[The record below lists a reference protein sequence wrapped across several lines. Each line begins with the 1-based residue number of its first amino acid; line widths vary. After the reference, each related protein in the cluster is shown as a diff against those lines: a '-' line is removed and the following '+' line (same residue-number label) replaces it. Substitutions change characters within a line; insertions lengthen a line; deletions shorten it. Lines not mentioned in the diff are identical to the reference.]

1 MDIYEKIVKSMKDED
16 TDYVSVLITD
26 DGVDLFTSLE
36 HEDLIYL
43 LTEIIMKYQEVSTI
57 H

>member
-1 MDIYEKIVKSMKDED
+1 MDIYEKIVNGMKDKD
-16 TDYVSVLITD
+16 TDYVSILITD

-36 HEDLIYL
+36 YEDLSYL
-43 LTEIIMKYQEVSTI
+43 LTEIIMKQKDASTL

>member
-1 MDIYEKIVKSMKDED
+1 MDIYEKIVNSMKDKD
-16 TDYVSVLITD
+16 TDYVSILITD

-36 HEDLIYL
+36 YEDLSYL
-43 LTEIIMKYQEVSTI
+43 LTEIIMQQKDASTL

>member
-1 MDIYEKIVKSMKDED
+1 MDIYQKIVNGMRDKD
-16 TDYVSVLITD
+16 TDYVSILITD

-36 HEDLIYL
+36 YEDLSYL
-43 LTEIIMKYQEVSTI
+43 LTEIIMQQKEVSTL

>member
-1 MDIYEKIVKSMKDED
+1 MDIYEKIVNGMRDKD
-16 TDYVSVLITD
+16 TDYVSILITD

-36 HEDLIYL
+36 YEDLSYL
-43 LTEIIMKYQEVSTI
+43 LTEIIMQQKDVSTL